1 MREIV
6 VWILLG
12 AAVAAFGAWCMSQ
25 LALRRRRHGKVV
37 EVCLVLLGLIQEVQ
51 LHRGLSGALLD
62 GRKRFRTDL
71 EDNEYKLQ
79 RSLHMLAEQYGSAHP
94 VFRSDQWRIV
104 LGRWESLRNHWREL
118 PFDTNIAAHGEVING
133 LAGILGSIGRKH
145 RNGLGERQSRIV
157 SHWPELIED
166 LGLLRALGL
175 HILGHRATAA
185 DQLLVDTIARQINA
199 SRGHLKRLTDTEKEQ
214 ALVVRTG
221 RALRRVSWLIEG
233 NAERYHPYTFY
244 EEMTGVIDDW
254 HAAIRRNLLSS
265 ATRMSLARRVG
276 AWLRPTPETG

>member
-6 VWILLG
+6 GWILLG
-12 AAVAAFGAWCMSQ
+12 TVLSVAGAWLVNRFTS
-25 LALRRRRHGKVV
+25 RPRRHDKAV

-62 GRKRFRTDL
+62 GRRDFRGELD
-71 EDNEYKLQ
+71 DSQYKLQ
-79 RSLHMLAEQYGSAHP
+79 RSLHMLAERFGGEQP
-94 VFRSDQWRIV
+94 VFRSDRWRIV

-133 LAGILGSIGRKH
+133 LAGILGSIGH
-145 RNGLGERQSRIV
+145 AQGHVLGERQSRIV
-157 SHWPELIED
+157 SHWPALIED

-175 HILGHRATAA
+175 HILGHRATAD
-185 DQLLVDTIARQINA
+185 DQLLIDNIARQINT
-199 SRGHLKRLTDTEKEQ
+199 SRSHLKRLTDTDDEQ

-221 RALRRVSWLIEG
+221 RALRRVSWLLEG

-254 HAAIRRNLLSS
+254 YVAIRRNLLI
-265 ATRMSLARRVG
+265 TPKPVSLASRLG
-276 AWLRPTPETG
+276 ALLRPTTETG